1 MRASTWTPLAIVY
14 LVLAIVGGAVTWT
27 FNVIAGMEG
36 SSFIGDYFGSGP
48 TVTSIVIDVL
58 VAATVGAVFIIV
70 EGRRQGMR
78 RLWIY
83 ILCFGVAFA
92 FALPLF
98 LAMRERHLAS
108 KRAASKSGRAD
119 DDPRHP

>member
-1 MRASTWTPLAIVY
+1 MRASTWTPLAIFY

-27 FNVIAGMEG
+27 FNVMAGVEG
-36 SSFIGDYFGSGP
+36 SAFVGDYFGSGP
-48 TVTSIVIDVL
+48 AVTSIVIDVL

-78 RLWIY
+78 RLWVY

-108 KRAASKSGRAD
+108 GQGRPRTSTEHAA
-119 DDPRHP
+119 

>member
-1 MRASTWTPLAIVY
+1 MRASTWTPLAIFY
-14 LVLAIVGGAVTWT
+14 LLLAIVGGAVTWT
-27 FNVIAGMEG
+27 FNVMAGMEG
-36 SSFIGDYFGSGP
+36 SAFIGDYFGSGP
-48 TVTSIVIDVL
+48 AVTSIVIDVL

-78 RLWIY
+78 RLWVY

-98 LAMRERHLAS
+98 LAMRERHI
-108 KRAASKSGRAD
+108 AAGRGRGAGNRVTAER
-119 DDPRHP
+119 PHS